1 MKNITIFFNN
11 LFRCKKS
18 KTENVDIGFRPEI
31 LFLINRSDAE
41 YVEFKEVK

>member
-1 MKNITIFFNN
+1 MKNITTFFTN
-11 LFRCKKS
+11 LLGCKKS
-18 KTENVDIGFRPEI
+18 KTENVDMGFHPEI

>member
-11 LFRCKKS
+11 LFRYKKS
-18 KTENVDIGFRPEI
+18 KPENVDIGFHPEI
-31 LFLINRSDAE
+31 LFLINRPYIE

>member
-1 MKNITIFFNN
+1 MKNITTFFNN

-18 KTENVDIGFRPEI
+18 KTENADMGFHPEI
-31 LFLINRSDAE
+31 LFFVNRPYTE